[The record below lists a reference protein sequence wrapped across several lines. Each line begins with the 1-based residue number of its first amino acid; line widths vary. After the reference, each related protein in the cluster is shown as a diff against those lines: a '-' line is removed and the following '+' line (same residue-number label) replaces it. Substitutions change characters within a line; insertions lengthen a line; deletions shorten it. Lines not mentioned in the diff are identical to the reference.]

1 MARVARV
8 DAVDDLDVAVQQVKF
23 PCVLKVDS
31 PDVIHK
37 ADEGGVALGIRDMGT
52 LTAALGTM
60 QRRFAGRKVS
70 YVLQEQ
76 KPAGRE
82 IIVGGAACPG
92 LGSLVMFGLGGVF
105 VEVMK
110 DVSFSLAPLS
120 RAEAKAMMKEIKG
133 YRILEGVR
141 GEAGVDLA
149 AVEDVLC
156 RVSRLLADFPN
167 IVEMDLNPVFVY
179 PSGTAPVAVDVRV
192 KVS

>member
-1 MARVARV
+1 M
-8 DAVDDLDVAVQQVKF
+8 KF

-37 ADEGGVALGIRDMGT
+37 ADEGGVALGIRDMDT
-52 LTAALGTM
+52 LIAALGTM

-82 IIVGGAACPG
+82 IIAGGAACPG
-92 LGSLVMFGLGGVF
+92 LGPLVMSGLGGIF

-110 DVSFSLAPLS
+110 DVSFSLAPLGP
-120 RAEAKAMMKEIKG
+120 AEARAMMKEVKG

-156 RVSRLLADFPN
+156 RVSRLVADFPN

-179 PSGTAPVAVDVRV
+179 ASGTPPVVVDVRV

>member
-1 MARVARV
+1 
-8 DAVDDLDVAVQQVKF
+8 
-23 PCVLKVDS
+23 
-31 PDVIHK
+31 VIHK
-37 ADEGGVALGIRDMGT
+37 ADEGGVALGIRNMDA
-52 LTAALGTM
+52 LVAALGTM

-70 YVLQEQ
+70 YVLQKQ

-92 LGSLVMFGLGGVF
+92 LGSLVMFRLGGVF

-110 DVSFSLAPLS
+110 DVSLSLAPLS
-120 RAEAKAMMKEIKG
+120 PAEAKAMMKEVKG
-133 YRILEGVR
+133 YRVLEGVR

-156 RVSRLLADFPN
+156 RVSRLVADFPN